1 MSCELPSVGTG
12 WWSEFFVMDRGI
24 GEMNIYL
31 AGYRKVV
38 RVVRWFL
45 LDDMTG

>member
-1 MSCELPSVGTG
+1 MSCELPLVGTG
-12 WWSEFFVMDRGI
+12 RETGFFVMNRGV
-24 GEMNIYL
+24 GEMSTYL

-45 LDDMTG
+45 LDDTAG

>member
-1 MSCELPSVGTG
+1 MMSSELPPVGTG
-12 WWSEFFVMDRGI
+12 WGTGFFVKDKGV
-24 GEMNIYL
+24 GEMSNYL

-45 LDDMTG
+45 LDTAG